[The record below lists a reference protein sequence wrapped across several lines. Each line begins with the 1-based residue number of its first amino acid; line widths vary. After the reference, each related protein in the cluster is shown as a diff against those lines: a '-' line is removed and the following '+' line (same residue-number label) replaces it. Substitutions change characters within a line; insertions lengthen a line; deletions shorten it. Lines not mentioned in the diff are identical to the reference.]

1 MNIENITKQPL
12 CDVFGMVGGAIGSA
26 IQAGANYGIAQEN
39 NRAAAEREA
48 AARSENYMY
57 NEKAA
62 NAADRRQREQ
72 FNDMYSIGAQIK
84 QMKDNGLSLSAT
96 YGGGMGQGGAT
107 APQGAG
113 AAGVAPNMY
122 GIPPIDLAQ
131 AIQAMSNAHLS
142 EAQAEKTKAETQTI
156 NGENARGIAEIQE
169 LLSQA
174 GYNEAAK
181 SLAEANTAYQEL
193 KTFVGWQTAD
203 SDIQTA
209 ARAAQ
214 KMLHEANKAYE
225 EAQQAGLKTNY
236 DRETY
241 ATRVEQAG
249 ADLALTYAEC
259 ALKNS
264 QKEYTDEQ
272 KTALQQQVIQ
282 RWVEIGIKYN
292 EMLISGAG
300 QRAQQRFLEDKIKTM
315 NKELE
320 IKETEM
326 WLDFGIDCAESVIKL
341 ADLITDMTPATA
353 AIKTARHVFKE

>member
-12 CDVFGMVGGAIGSA
+12 CDVFGMVGGVLGSA
-26 IQAGANYGIAQEN
+26 IQTIANQEIAEEN

-48 AARSENYMY
+48 AARSENYAY

-62 NAADRRQREQ
+62 NNADRRQREQ
-72 FNDMYSIGAQIK
+72 FEDMYSIGAQIR
-84 QMKDNGLSLSAT
+84 QMKENGLSLSAT
-96 YGGGMGQGGAT
+96 YGGGMGQGGAS

-113 AAGVAPNMY
+113 AAGVMPNMY

-131 AIQAMSNAHLS
+131 AIQAISNAKLS
-142 EAQAEKTKAETQTI
+142 EAQAKKTEAETQTI

-169 LLSQA
+169 VISKA
-174 GYNEAAK
+174 GYNKAATA
-181 SLAEANTAYQEL
+181 LAEANTAYQEL

-209 ARAAQ
+209 ARAAA
-214 KMLHEANKAYE
+214 KLLHESNKAYE
-225 EAQQAGLKTNY
+225 EAQQAGLKTQF
-236 DRETY
+236 DKETY

-264 QKEYTDEQ
+264 QKEYTEEQ
-272 KTALQQQVIQ
+272 KTALQQQVVQ
-282 RWVEIGIKYN
+282 KWAEIGIKYN
-292 EMLISGAG
+292 EMLISGAS
-300 QRAQQRFLEDKIKTM
+300 QRATQRYLEDRVKQI

-320 IKETEM
+320 IKETET
-326 WLDFGIDCAESVIKL
+326 WLDFGVDCANSVIKL
-341 ADLITDMTPATA
+341 ADLITDMIPATA
-353 AIKTARHVFKE
+353 AAKAVSHI